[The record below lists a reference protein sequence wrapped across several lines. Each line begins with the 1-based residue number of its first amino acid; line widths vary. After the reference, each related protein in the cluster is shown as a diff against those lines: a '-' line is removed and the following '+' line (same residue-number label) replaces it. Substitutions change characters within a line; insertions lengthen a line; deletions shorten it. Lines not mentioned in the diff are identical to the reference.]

1 MKKFFIA
8 VFVVACSV
16 FNACADNDRIITF
29 EQLPVAAQTLV
40 LQYQDAAN
48 IAYVKMDPELFGG
61 DKYEVRLNDGKEFE
75 FEEDGTLHKV
85 DYKFEAVPN
94 ALVPEVVR
102 QQLKASF
109 PQAFVVEWGKDD
121 WGWKAELNN
130 KLEVKFSRKLEMRGL
145 DD

>member
-1 MKKFFIA
+1 MYSRKKISFFIKNA
-8 VFVVACSV
+8 V
-16 FNACADNDRIITF
+16 I
-29 EQLPVAAQTLV
+29 
-40 LQYQDAAN
+40 
-48 IAYVKMDPELFGG
+48 
-61 DKYEVRLNDGKEFE
+61 
-75 FEEDGTLHKV
+75 
-85 DYKFEAVPN
+85 YKFEAVPD